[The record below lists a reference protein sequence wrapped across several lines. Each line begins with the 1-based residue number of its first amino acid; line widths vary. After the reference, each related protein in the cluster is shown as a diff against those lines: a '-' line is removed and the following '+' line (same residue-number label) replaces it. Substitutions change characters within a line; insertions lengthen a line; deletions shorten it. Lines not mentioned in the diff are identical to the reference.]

1 MSATDPFCLGCGTV
15 LPTGS
20 YRRLLGS
27 VATRHVIPVWR
38 DVLHALLERRGL
50 AIDEATVVNDKEG
63 YICRKCLRGFEAFQT
78 SKEKLLLSAD
88 TATNLYMYYAM
99 LDYSWNFF
107 Y

>member
-1 MSATDPFCLGCGTV
+1 MGHSPAAMTMSATDPFCLGCGTV

-38 DVLHALLERRGL
+38 DVLHTLLERGGL

-63 YICRKCLRGFEAFQT
+63 YIDLQEVFA
-78 SKEKLLLSAD
+78 
-88 TATNLYMYYAM
+88 
-99 LDYSWNFF
+99 WI
-107 Y
+107 